1 MFWTR
6 AWHLAAIAMLSGCSQ
21 LPLDGPAR
29 QDIVSG
35 ASAVLSN
42 PPLAVVFDYALV
54 DINPIV
60 LYCLSDVEGQSFFKT
75 FGGARPVLRIGVGDV
90 LAVSVFEAAAGGLF
104 LPTGSSNRQGNYVA
118 MPNQTVSSSGSIH
131 VPYAG
136 EIPVAGRTMPEIERD
151 IEAKLVSRALEPQAI
166 VSFIE
171 QNAGNV
177 TVVSDM
183 VSGAAKLKLAGAG
196 ETVLDMI
203 AKVGGLKNPGYETFV
218 TVQRKKRSVTMPFS
232 KLVANPQENVYVRPD
247 DLIYIYRQQRKF
259 VALGAV
265 GANVAA
271 GVGLMG
277 LFTFDQDRLS
287 LNEAV
292 AKAGGLQDERAD
304 PTQVFLYRFEDRKT
318 LEKMG
323 VDLGAFPADQVVI
336 PTVYRANFRDPSS
349 FLYTQRFTMRDKD
362 TIYVGNADA
371 IEVGKAFAYLRD
383 WTSTAAGVAADAN
396 IVAYHGP

>member
-1 MFWTR
+1 
-6 AWHLAAIAMLSGCSQ
+6 
-21 LPLDGPAR
+21 
-29 QDIVSG
+29 
-35 ASAVLSN
+35 
-42 PPLAVVFDYALV
+42 
-54 DINPIV
+54 
-60 LYCLSDVEGQSFFKT
+60 
-75 FGGARPVLRIGVGDV
+75 
-90 LAVSVFEAAAGGLF
+90 
-104 LPTGSSNRQGNYVA
+104 
-118 MPNQTVSSSGSIH
+118 
-131 VPYAG
+131 
-136 EIPVAGRTMPEIERD
+136 
-151 IEAKLVSRALEPQAI
+151 
-166 VSFIE
+166 
-171 QNAGNV
+171 
-177 TVVSDM
+177 
-183 VSGAAKLKLAGAG
+183 
-196 ETVLDMI
+196 MI